1 MIYRLAPSE
10 RALVDVE
17 NAFVWYQL
25 QRIGLGWEFVG
36 DLEGT
41 YKRIQAVPLAGRVVH
56 RNVRIGRLRRFPY
69 VVYYRLNGHTIE
81 IRRCM
86 HERRNPTEWQAR

>member
-10 RALVDVE
+10 RAMVDVE
-17 NAFVWYQL
+17 NAFVWYQS

-36 DLEGT
+36 DVEDA
-41 YKRIQAVPLAGRVVH
+41 YRRIQIMPLAGRVVH
-56 RNVRIGRLRRFPY
+56 RNIRLGRLSRFPY
-69 VVYYRLNGHTIE
+69 AVYYRLIGETIE